1 VKVNSRMVC
10 PVRQADGSWTTEV
23 KEFEEDIPDLGRHS
37 MICNKC
43 GEESYPEC
51 RKWCPM
57 EKEHESKS

>member
-1 VKVNSRMVC
+1 MKINSRMIC
-10 PVRQADGSWTTEV
+10 PVRQPDGSWTTEV
-23 KEFEEDIPDLGRHS
+23 KEFEEEIPDLGRHS

-43 GEESYPEC
+43 GEPSYPEC

>member
-1 VKVNSRMVC
+1 MVC

-23 KEFEEDIPDLGRHS
+23 KEFEEEIPDLGRHS

-43 GEESYPEC
+43 GEKSYPEC